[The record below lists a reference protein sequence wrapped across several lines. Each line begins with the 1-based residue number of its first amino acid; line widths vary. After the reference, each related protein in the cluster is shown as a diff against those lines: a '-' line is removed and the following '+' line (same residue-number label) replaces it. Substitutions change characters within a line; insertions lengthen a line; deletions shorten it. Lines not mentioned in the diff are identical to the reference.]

1 MEELWSCSYPA
12 ALSIGDI
19 VLKNKRIVTVSAQI
33 NRNTVVLESFM
44 LTIGWVIGDL
54 L

>member
-1 MEELWSCSYPA
+1 MEELWSCSYA
-12 ALSIGDI
+12 TALSMGKI